1 MCKSKYLNLWGI
13 GCLNPP
19 SNAVCYAGIQVWYP
33 CAVKTVGRI
42 FKRPASIGLRIST
55 LVQPNFRHMQTGESG
70 IWQFRKF
77 FVSLVWHSWK
87 HPRQDVVTRWKTSIH
102 MDEQGMLQGTRNK
115 TGASQPLL
123 SEGMVS
129 SIVGNPFQRLW
140 HFSAKQSA
148 MPSLIF
154 MGKYSNNG
162 GRRPKADPSVNRY
175 VVRFN
180 VEENARFLSISEQSE
195 DINKAAFIKNFLF
208 SESFHGLCCRW
219 KHTDFSS
226 ISCPRWMHSIE
237 LMVAVTTLFARI
249 SAKRNVQKLNIC

>member
-1 MCKSKYLNLWGI
+1 
-13 GCLNPP
+13 
-19 SNAVCYAGIQVWYP
+19 
-33 CAVKTVGRI
+33 
-42 FKRPASIGLRIST
+42 
-55 LVQPNFRHMQTGESG
+55 
-70 IWQFRKF
+70 
-77 FVSLVWHSWK
+77 
-87 HPRQDVVTRWKTSIH
+87 

-154 MGKYSNNG
+154 MGRYSNNG

-175 VVRFN
+175 VERFN

-195 DINKAAFIKNFLF
+195 DINKTAFIKNFLF
-208 SESFHGLCCRW
+208 SESFHGLCCR
-219 KHTDFSS
+219 
-226 ISCPRWMHSIE
+226 
-237 LMVAVTTLFARI
+237 
-249 SAKRNVQKLNIC
+249 

>member
-1 MCKSKYLNLWGI
+1 
-13 GCLNPP
+13 
-19 SNAVCYAGIQVWYP
+19 
-33 CAVKTVGRI
+33 
-42 FKRPASIGLRIST
+42 
-55 LVQPNFRHMQTGESG
+55 
-70 IWQFRKF
+70 
-77 FVSLVWHSWK
+77 
-87 HPRQDVVTRWKTSIH
+87 

-162 GRRPKADPSVNRY
+162 GRRPKADTSVNRY

-180 VEENARFLSISEQSE
+180 VEENARFLSMSEQSE

-208 SESFHGLCCRW
+208 SESVHGLCCR
-219 KHTDFSS
+219 
-226 ISCPRWMHSIE
+226 
-237 LMVAVTTLFARI
+237 
-249 SAKRNVQKLNIC
+249 